1 MKKKGGK
8 SFQAEGGRCTKDV
21 AGGNVGKVR
30 KPEKLEIKIVL
41 KEACKGKEGLTPQDF
56 VGCAMFGFILRAVG
70 SHLLLLLL
78 FRG

>member
-1 MKKKGGK
+1 M
-8 SFQAEGGRCTKDV
+8 
-21 AGGNVGKVR
+21 GKVR
-30 KPEKLEIKIVL
+30 KPEKLEIKIVVL

-56 VGCAMFGFILRAVG
+56 VGCATFGFILRAVG